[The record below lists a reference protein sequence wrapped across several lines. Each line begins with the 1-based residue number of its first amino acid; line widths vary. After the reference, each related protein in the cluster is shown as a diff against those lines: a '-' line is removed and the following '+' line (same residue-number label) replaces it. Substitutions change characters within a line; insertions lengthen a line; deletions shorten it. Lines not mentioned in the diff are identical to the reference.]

1 MKKETITAIFL
12 GLLFGGVMAVFI
24 SLKSKDI
31 ELAKNKVIAP
41 PKEKS
46 SANLAGSLEM
56 QPLEISEPANNAIFE
71 KDIIRFK
78 GTAAKDSLIVIQSP
92 IKDLAVKNTQGKFD
106 LEFPLALGE
115 NSIKIVI
122 YPQEKQFRP
131 QEKYMKVYYID
142 SELWKK

>member
-31 ELAKNKVIAP
+31 ELSKNKVIAP

-46 SANLAGSLEM
+46 STNLIGDLEM
-56 QPLEISEPANNAIFE
+56 QTLEISEPTNNAIFE

-115 NSIKIVI
+115 NSIKIAI

-131 QEKYMKVYYID
+131 QEKYIKVYYID
-142 SELWKK
+142 SEL